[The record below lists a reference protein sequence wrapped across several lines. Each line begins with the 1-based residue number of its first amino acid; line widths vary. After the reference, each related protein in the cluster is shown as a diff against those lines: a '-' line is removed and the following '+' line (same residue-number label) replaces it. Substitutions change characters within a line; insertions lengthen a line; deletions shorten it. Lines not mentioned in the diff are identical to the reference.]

1 MLEIVVNGETV
12 LSFDPNT
19 RYPGHQRQ
27 FMDTMDLDMDEGF
40 ELEGVHISSPD
51 NIQRAKYVAMSLF
64 VALQKNNKEMAN
76 SMGAYL
82 VNRLPDLK
90 QVRAIDSGNEVEM
103 DLLFTELN

>member
-12 LSFDPNT
+12 MTFDSNS
-19 RYPGHQRQ
+19 RFPGQQRR
-27 FMDTMDLDMDEGF
+27 FLDSMDLDMDEGF
-40 ELEGVHISSPD
+40 ELEGEHVSSPD
-51 NIQRAKYVAMSLF
+51 TMQRAKYVAMSLF
-64 VALQKNNKEMAN
+64 VALQANNEKMAN

-82 VNRLPDLK
+82 VKRLPDLK